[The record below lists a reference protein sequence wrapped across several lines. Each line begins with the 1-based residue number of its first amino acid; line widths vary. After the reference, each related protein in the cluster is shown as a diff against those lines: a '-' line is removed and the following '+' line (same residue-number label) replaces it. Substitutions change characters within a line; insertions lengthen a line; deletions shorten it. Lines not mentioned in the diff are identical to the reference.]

1 MIEVKNKE
9 FKATILL
16 LLAAIIWGFAF
27 VAQRVG
33 VQYVESFTFNGV
45 RFALGAL
52 SLVPLILLNGH
63 KTKKTQVFKTRD
75 INKANSVIGTIKA
88 GIYAGFML
96 FMGASLQ
103 QIGLVET
110 TAGKAAFITGFYII
124 LVPFFGVFLKQKIS
138 KNTWSAAILA
148 ITGLY
153 FISINEDFTISRGD
167 LLQLLGSFF
176 WAGHIL
182 VISKY
187 SKKIDSLKLS
197 LVQYIVCSLLS
208 LTVAFAFED
217 ISLSDLYRALI
228 PILYGGLAS
237 VGIAY
242 TLQTY
247 GQKYA
252 KPAHAAIILS
262 LETVFAAIGGF
273 LILDET
279 MNARTFIGCV
289 LMFAG
294 VLVSQIEGIWDKAAR
309 TQKQEVNPS
318 LIERTK

>member
-9 FKATILL
+9 FRSNLL
-16 LLAAIIWGFAF
+16 MLLAAIIWGFAF

-52 SLVPLILLNGH
+52 SLTPLMLFNDY
-63 KTKKTQVFKTRD
+63 KVKKARNFKTPD
-75 INKANSVIGTIKA
+75 VNKGNSAIETIKA

-103 QIGLVET
+103 QIGLVEA

-124 LVPFFGVFLKQKIS
+124 LVPFFGIFLKQKIG
-138 KNTWSAAILA
+138 KNTWAAAVLA

-153 FISINEDFTISRGD
+153 FISVTEDFTISRED
-167 LLQLLGSFF
+167 FILLLGSFF
-176 WAGHIL
+176 WSGHIL

-187 SKKIDSLKLS
+187 SKKIDNLKLS

-208 LTVAFAFED
+208 LIIAFTFED
-217 ISLSDLYRALI
+217 ISLSGLSRALI
-228 PILYGGLAS
+228 PILYGGIAS

-247 GQKYA
+247 GQKHA

-273 LILDET
+273 LILGET
-279 MNARTFIGCV
+279 MNARTLIGCI

-294 VLVSQIEGIWDKAAR
+294 VLVSQIEGIWDKAFR
-309 TQKQEVNPS
+309 TKKQEASPS
-318 LIERTK
+318 AQ